1 MAVLHFL
8 PDADNPHQIVARLR
22 DALAPG
28 SYLVVCHA
36 CQDDRLEA
44 ATAAETVYRSRV
56 AAQGRARTREEI
68 AGFFDGFTII
78 DPGLV
83 WMPLWR
89 PDRLEDVPER
99 PEKFWFLAGVGR
111 VNLHTGR
118 GANPLRPSA
127 RIPLGEL

>member
-1 MAVLHFL
+1 M
-8 PDADNPHQIVARLR
+8 
-22 DALAPG
+22 
-28 SYLVVCHA
+28 
-36 CQDDRLEA
+36 
-44 ATAAETVYRSRV
+44 

-89 PDRLEDVPER
+89 PDRLEDVPEH

-111 VNLHTGR
+111 LSLRTGSR
-118 GANPLRPSA
+118 GQSPRAFRPYPS
-127 RIPLGEL
+127 RKTLTGGSSTI